1 MSDTTQHSAE
11 VDIYLLVDGQR
22 FEVASCLGSRCSVRN
37 PQDLVPCRAL
47 LVISVDG
54 QIREKPVYL
63 RFGMSRD
70 RREVE
75 MDILSESNRPAQ

>member
-1 MSDTTQHSAE
+1 MSETIQHSAE

-22 FEVASCLGSRCSVRN
+22 FEVASCLGSRCSVRA
-37 PQDLVPCRAL
+37 PQELAPCHAL

-54 QIREKPVYL
+54 KIRQKSVYL

-70 RREVE
+70 RRDVE
-75 MDILSESNRPAQ
+75 MDILNDTNRPAQ